1 MWNKKNFQQ
10 IAPTKIYRAKEKLL
24 YKFVSNKLI
33 FAYDNNKTL
42 SLNSCNILIPRI
54 ENLDIKYILA
64 ILNSRII
71 DFYYQKNYPSLKVLK
86 SALEELPIPNI
97 SLKEQQPIIKLVDK
111 ILTVND
117 SKQIEKYKKE
127 LDTIIEKLYI

>member
-1 MWNKKNFQQ
+1 M
-10 IAPTKIYRAKEKLL
+10 L

-64 ILNSRII
+64 ILNSRIM